1 MDRFR
6 FVLVEPKSPGNV
18 GASARALANLGFRR
32 LELVAPAC
40 QHRGQDAT
48 RMAVDA
54 VDVLLGAR
62 VHATID
68 EALAG
73 AATVI
78 GTSRRVGKQRRPHFR
93 LDEIAG
99 DLPRLAGSGEVA
111 FVFGR
116 EADGLEHAEL
126 DRCTHL
132 VHFLADDAYPS
143 YNLAQ
148 SVLLVAYET
157 RKALEGA
164 LPPSDESLADH
175 ETREAMYVHLDA
187 ALRAV
192 GFLQDPTSE
201 GMMRRLRRILGRAE
215 LTPGD
220 VKVVRGI
227 ARRMLW
233 LSGRAS
239 ERDRGSDEG

>member
-1 MDRFR
+1 MERFR
-6 FVLVEPKSPGNV
+6 FVLVEPKTAGNV

-40 QHRGQDAT
+40 EHRSQEAT

-54 VDVLLGAR
+54 VDVLLGAK

-78 GTSRRVGKQRRPHFR
+78 GTSRRVGKQRQPHFR
-93 LDEIAG
+93 LDEMAPE
-99 DLPRLAGSGEVA
+99 LPRLAQAGDVA

-132 VHFLADDAYPS
+132 VYFLSDEAYPS
-143 YNLAQ
+143 FNLAQ
-148 SVLLVAYET
+148 SVLLVAYEA
-157 RKALEGA
+157 KKAMAGAPPPALEA
-164 LPPSDESLADH
+164 LADH
-175 ETREAMYVHLDA
+175 ETREAMYLHLDA

-201 GMMRRLRRILGRAE
+201 GMMRRMRRILGRAE

-233 LSGRAS
+233 LAGRPS
-239 ERDRGSDEG
+239 PPDEE

>member
-1 MDRFR
+1 MERFR
-6 FVLVEPKSPGNV
+6 FVLVEPKAPGNV
-18 GASARALANLGFRR
+18 GASARALANLGFGR
-32 LELVAPAC
+32 LDLVAPAC
-40 QHRGQDAT
+40 QHRGQEAT

-54 VDVLLGAR
+54 VDLLLAAK

-73 AATVI
+73 ASTVI
-78 GTSRRVGKQRRPHFR
+78 GTSRRAGKQRRPHFR

-99 DLPRLAGSGEVA
+99 EIPRLAASGDVA

-132 VHFLADDAYPS
+132 VYFLSDDAYPS
-143 YNLAQ
+143 FNLAQ

-157 RKALEGA
+157 RKAMAGA
-164 LPPSDESLADH
+164 APPAAESIADH
-175 ETREAMYVHLDA
+175 ETREAMYLHLDA

-201 GMMRRLRRILGRAE
+201 GMMRRMRRILGRAE
-215 LTPGD
+215 LSAGD

-227 ARRMLW
+227 ARRILW
-233 LSGRAS
+233 LAGRESAK
-239 ERDRGSDEG
+239 

>member
-6 FVLVEPKSPGNV
+6 FVLVEPKTSGNV

-40 QHRGQDAT
+40 EHRNQEAT

-62 VHATID
+62 VHATLD

-73 AATVI
+73 ASTVI
-78 GTSRRVGKQRRPHFR
+78 GTSRRVGKQRQPHFR
-93 LDEIAG
+93 LDEMAPE
-99 DLPRLAGSGEVA
+99 LPRFAQAGEIA
-111 FVFGR
+111 FLFGR

-132 VHFLADDAYPS
+132 VHFLSDEAYPS
-143 YNLAQ
+143 FNLAQ

-157 RKALEGA
+157 RKAMAG
-164 LPPSDESLADH
+164 PPPPAMESIADD
-175 ETREAMYVHLDA
+175 ETREAMYRHLDA

-192 GFLQDPTSE
+192 GFLQDETSE

-215 LTPGD
+215 LSPGD

-233 LSGRAS
+233 LAGRESAK
-239 ERDRGSDEG
+239 